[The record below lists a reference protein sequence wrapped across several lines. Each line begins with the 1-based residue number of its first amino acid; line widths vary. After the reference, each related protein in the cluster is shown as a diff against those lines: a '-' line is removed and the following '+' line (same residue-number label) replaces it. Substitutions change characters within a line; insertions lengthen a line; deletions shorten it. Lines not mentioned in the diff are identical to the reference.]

1 MYALVE
7 DSSITKIITNPQ
19 TMVIGDVRYPAK
31 IFQLWS
37 ASELNAIGIYE
48 VTTDSSNFKDEKWY
62 INTNESYAYSSG
74 TVTRS
79 WGTATPKAHAD
90 TTWSQQ
96 DSDDGDLP
104 DDKSVGDIKTR
115 GLKYNLIQ
123 TLKQQVAGILNDT
136 DWYITR
142 NTEKSTAI
150 PSAISTY
157 RDAVRTKQAEMETA
171 ITNASDTPALETLY
185 IFVNT
190 ATKTVDGVEVEDK
203 DNPVIE
209 RPLGELP
216 TLEI

>member
-7 DSSITKIITNPQ
+7 DGSVTKIITNPK

-37 ASELNAIGIYE
+37 QSELNAIGIYE
-48 VTTDSSNFKDEKWY
+48 VITDSSNFKDEKWY
-62 INTNESYAYSSG
+62 INTNESYAFADNQ
-74 TVTRS
+74 VTRS

-90 TTWSQQ
+90 TLWTAQ
-96 DSDDGDLP
+96 DETDG
-104 DDKSVGDIKTR
+104 KGTEGEVAIR
-115 GLKYNLIQ
+115 GLKYNLIRD
-123 TLKQQVAGILNDT
+123 LKITVANELART

-150 PSAISTY
+150 PSAISTH

-185 IFVNT
+185 KYVNT
-190 ATKTVDGVEVEDK
+190 GTEE
-203 DNPVIE
+203 NPVYE
-209 RPLGELP
+209 KPLGELP
-216 TLEI
+216 TLES

>member
-7 DSSITKIITNPQ
+7 DNNITQIITNPK

-37 ASELNAIGIYE
+37 KSELNAIGIYE
-48 VTTDSSNFKDEKWY
+48 VITNSTNKKDEKWY
-62 INTNESYAYSSG
+62 INTNESYAFADNQ
-74 TVTRS
+74 VTRS

-90 TTWSQQ
+90 SLYTSQ
-96 DSDDGDLP
+96 DNTDGLIP
-104 DDKSVGDIKTR
+104 DDKEVGDVKTR

-123 TLKQQVAGILNDT
+123 TIKQQASGLLAPT
-136 DWYITR
+136 DWYVVKASEVSDYSVPTNIT
-142 NTEKSTAI
+142 
-150 PSAISTY
+150 TY
-157 RDAVRTKQAEMETA
+157 RASVRTKSNEMETA

-185 IFVNT
+185 T
-190 ATKTVDGVEVEDK
+190 YTEQDDGTTT
-203 DNPVIE
+203 